1 MTDTVTGAPAD
12 GTVAA
17 PPRRRPTALSLRV
30 KLILLSAALTVG
42 IVAVMFAL
50 LGVTI
55 RTQTRRLLATTLAGQ
70 QHRIAE
76 IQGEETRELLRLSSL
91 MTESPTLRAALETY
105 QAEWG
110 SAGPARTDLLTTIQR
125 EVERLAAGLDRDLV
139 VVAGTGGTILAM
151 READSPGQAPRTPWG
166 HIPAVALPCEADSDM
181 ALPAATGRSGILVA
195 EGQHYLAGCVP
206 IILGGDVIGSLLVGD
221 RLDEDFARRIQGL
234 FGAQAVIVSG
244 GTVLAAS
251 RPGLAAAWPAAA
263 GAAATGAPGAGV
275 DPEDSRLIRIG
286 DEEFVALAVP
296 LAPGGSGSQAT
307 LHLMRSLTDAIGS
320 SDRDL
325 KHALLAYGAL
335 ALVLAAAAASMAARS
350 ILRPLDRFVA
360 FLREVAATGDR
371 ARRVPDSGGSPEMTT
386 LARTYDELMSSVFE
400 HERRLIQRAR
410 DDLDRI
416 ERLQESEKLA
426 ALGRMLS
433 GAAHEINNPLA
444 GVLGNIDLLLGDP
457 QLSDTARRRLETM
470 GREGR
475 RIVGLVR
482 NLLKTVHR
490 DDGRR
495 APVDVNQVV
504 RESCDLRRHDFNGAG
519 IALEQQLTD
528 DACAVLGSEL
538 ELQQVVLNI
547 INNALDALQEAGG
560 AGRRLTVRTGTG
572 EGEVI
577 IAFLDNGPGMKDPA
591 RVFDHFYTTKP
602 VGKGTGLGLSITGAI
617 VRGHGGA
624 ISAANRP
631 EGGACFTIR
640 LPRTA
645 RRDGDAPAATVG
657 TTTLIG
663 SGLPAAATT
672 AVAGDPSGTPA
683 GGGAHH
689 PPRSLPATVLV
700 VDDEPSVLEL
710 QVTILEM
717 HGAVAIGVRSGRE
730 AVEAMRKRSFDLV
743 VSDLKMPGEITG
755 RELYRWA
762 ESLGPDAARRFVFVT
777 GDTVS
782 DDAAEF
788 IDATGRRCI
797 QKPFSVEG
805 YLDVLAETLRELP
818 RAA

>member
-1 MTDTVTGAPAD
+1 MTEGITGAPAD
-12 GTVAA
+12 ETAA
-17 PPRRRPTALSLRV
+17 PPPRRRPAALSLRV

-50 LGVTI
+50 LGVTV

-76 IQGEETRELLRLSSL
+76 IQGEETRGLLRLSAL

-125 EVERLAAGLDRDLV
+125 EVERLAAGLERDLV
-139 VVAGTGGTILAM
+139 VVAGVGGMILAA
-151 READSPGQAPRTPWG
+151 REAGAPVPAPRPTLQ
-166 HIPAVALPCEADSDM
+166 HITAASWPCEADSDL
-181 ALPAATGRSGILVA
+181 APPATTGRSGILVA

-206 IILGGDVIGSLLVGD
+206 IVLGGDVIGSLLVGD
-221 RLDEDFARRIQGL
+221 RLDGDFARRIQGL
-234 FGAQAVIVSG
+234 FGAEAVIVSG
-244 GTVLAAS
+244 DAVLAAS

-263 GAAATGAPGAGV
+263 GAASTGAPGAAV
-275 DPEDSRLIRIG
+275 DPDASRLIRIG

-296 LAPGGSGSQAT
+296 LAPRGSASQAT
-307 LHLMRSLTDAIGS
+307 LHLMRSLTAAIGS
-320 SDRDL
+320 SDREL
-325 KHALLAYGAL
+325 RRALLAYGAL

-360 FLREVAATGDR
+360 FLSAVAATGDR
-371 ARRVPDSGGSPEMTT
+371 ARRVPDSGDSPEMTT
-386 LARTYDELMSSVFE
+386 LARTYDDLMSSVLA
-400 HERRLIQRAR
+400 HERRLMQRAR
-410 DDLDRI
+410 EDLERI

-444 GVLGNIDLLLGDP
+444 GVLGNIDLLLGEP
-457 QLSDTARRRLETM
+457 GLSDTARRRLETM
-470 GREGR
+470 SREGR

-519 IALEQQLTD
+519 IALEQQLSD
-528 DACAVLGSEL
+528 DACAVLGSEI

-547 INNALDALQEAGG
+547 VNNALDALQEAGG

-572 EGEVI
+572 EGEVV

-617 VRGHGGA
+617 VRGHGGTIA
-624 ISAANRP
+624 AANRP

-640 LPRTA
+640 LPRAA
-645 RRDGDAPAATVG
+645 RRDGDAPAAAMGVTAAMG
-657 TTTLIG
+657 TTNPAGAT
-663 SGLPAAATT
+663 AAA
-672 AVAGDPSGTPA
+672 AGRAPGAPA
-683 GGGAHH
+683 DGGARR

-730 AVEAMRKRSFDLV
+730 AVEALQKQAFDLV

-755 RELYRWA
+755 RDLYRWA
-762 ESLGPDAARRFVFVT
+762 ESHRPDAARRFVFVT
-777 GDTVS
+777 GDTLS

-788 IDATGRRCI
+788 ISATGRRCV

-805 YLDVLAETLRELP
+805 YLDVLAETLHEIP

>member
-1 MTDTVTGAPAD
+1 LTESVAGAPDEA
-12 GTVAA
+12 TATP
-17 PPRRRPTALSLRV
+17 PPRRSPAAFSLHV
-30 KLILLSAALTVG
+30 KLVLLSAALTVG

-50 LGVTI
+50 LGVTV
-55 RTQTRRLLATTLAGQ
+55 RTQMRRLLATTLAGQ
-70 QHRIAE
+70 QQRIAD
-76 IQGEETRELLRLSSL
+76 IQGEETRELLRLSAL

-110 SAGPARTDLLTTIQR
+110 SAGPARTDLLTTIQG

-139 VVAGTGGTILAM
+139 VVAGVEGNILAA
-151 READSPGQAPRTPWG
+151 RESGAAERAPGARWQ
-166 HIPAVALPCEADSDM
+166 HIPPASWPCEADSPT
-181 ALPAATGRSGILVA
+181 APPAASGRSGILVA
-195 EGQHYLAGCVP
+195 EGRQYLAGCVP
-206 IILGGDVIGSLLVGD
+206 IVLGGDVIGSLLVGD
-221 RLDEDFARRIQGL
+221 RLDDEFARRIQGL
-234 FGAQAVIVSG
+234 FGAQAVIASG
-244 GTVLAAS
+244 DTVLAAS

-263 GAAATGAPGAGV
+263 GSVEA
-275 DPEDSRLIRIG
+275 DDSRLIRIG

-296 LAPGGSGSQAT
+296 LAPGDNASPVR
-307 LHLMRSLTDAIGS
+307 LNLMRSLTGAIGS

-325 KHALLAYGAL
+325 QRALLAYGAL

-350 ILRPLDRFVA
+350 ILRPLERFVE
-360 FLREVAATGDR
+360 FLRDVATSGDR
-371 ARRVPDSGGSPEMTT
+371 ARRAPDSGGSPEMTT
-386 LARTYDELMSSVFE
+386 LARTYEDLMSSVLE
-400 HERRLIQRAR
+400 HERRLMQRAR
-410 DDLDRI
+410 EDLDRI

-457 QLSDTARRRLETM
+457 NLSATTRRRLETM
-470 GREGR
+470 SHEGR

-519 IALEQQLTD
+519 IALEQQLSD
-528 DACAVLGSEL
+528 DACTVLGSEL
-538 ELQQVVLNI
+538 ELQQVILNI
-547 INNALDALQEAGG
+547 VNNALDALQEAGG

-572 EGEVI
+572 QGEVVI
-577 IAFLDNGPGMKDPA
+577 ELLDNGPGMKDPA

-617 VRGHGGA
+617 VRGHGGT
-624 ISAANRP
+624 ILAANRP

-640 LPRTA
+640 LPRAA
-645 RRDGDAPAATVG
+645 RRDGEAP
-657 TTTLIG
+657 
-663 SGLPAAATT
+663 ATT
-672 AVAGDPSGTPA
+672 AGAATAATGHAA
-683 GGGAHH
+683 GGPAVGGDARR

-717 HGAVAIGVRSGRE
+717 HGASAVGARSGRE
-730 AVEAMRKRSFDLV
+730 AVAVLEKQTFDLV

-755 RELYRWA
+755 RDLYRWA
-762 ESLGPDAARRFVFVT
+762 ESHRPDLARRFVFVT

-788 IDATGRRCI
+788 IGATGRRCV

-805 YLDVLAETLRELP
+805 YLDVLGEALRDLP